1 MTTTPRKRNRQPT
14 TAADV
19 VSMDPP
25 FPLINDDALCFP
37 QLAPPASFG
46 LAPDVLAVRPETG
59 ASMSFSLMN
68 GLLHDFG
75 IEEPVEKARLC
86 SLFAFV
92 FEQGIGGM
100 FDGLNALLA
109 HMGYAVHQR
118 RVSDQTQYA
127 LRLEIDRLSAG
138 LQQALAETAEL
149 RRVRGIETAEV
160 DRKKSELDELI
171 REQNISDVFVQE
183 PSDEDQALSG
193 EVIRLTDENAA
204 LHEEV
209 NAKQSAITRWCFSVH
224 HWHAARVTTV
234 VFRSK
239 DAALKER
246 DAIIRRITQHA
257 DDLQAQLFSTGKD
270 NQLKVACRPCCS

>member
-1 MTTTPRKRNRQPT
+1 MSNSTPRKRSRHQQPP
-14 TAADV
+14 TAAEAIIADQPF
-19 VSMDPP
+19 SAMNGMESHCLPP
-25 FPLINDDALCFP
+25 
-37 QLAPPASFG
+37 LAFG
-46 LAPDVLAVRPETG
+46 LPPDVLAVRPETG
-59 ASMSFSLMN
+59 ASMSFSHMN

-118 RVSDQTQYA
+118 RVSDQTHYA

-138 LQQALAETAEL
+138 LQQAHAENAEL
-149 RRVRGIETAEV
+149 RRARAIETAEV

-183 PSDEDQALSG
+183 PSDEDQTLSG
-193 EVIRLTDENAA
+193 EVIRLTDENSA
-204 LHEEV
+204 LQDDV
-209 NAKQSAITRWCFSVH
+209 AAKQSAIARWCFLVGAY
-224 HWHAARVTTV
+224 HWRA
-234 VFRSK
+234 
-239 DAALKER
+239 
-246 DAIIRRITQHA
+246 
-257 DDLQAQLFSTGKD
+257 
-270 NQLKVACRPCCS
+270 

>member
-1 MTTTPRKRNRQPT
+1 
-14 TAADV
+14 
-19 VSMDPP
+19 
-25 FPLINDDALCFP
+25 
-37 QLAPPASFG
+37 
-46 LAPDVLAVRPETG
+46 
-59 ASMSFSLMN
+59 MN

-183 PSDEDQALSG
+183 PSDEDQTLSG
-193 EVIRLTDENAA
+193 EVIRLTDENSA
-204 LHEEV
+204 LQDDV
-209 NAKQSAITRWCFSVH
+209 AAKQSAIARWCFFG
-224 HWHAARVTTV
+224 WCLPLACVTI
-234 VFRSK
+234 FFHSK

-246 DAIIRRITQHA
+246 DTIIGRITQRA
-257 DDLQAQLFSTGKD
+257 NDLEAQLFSIGKD
-270 NQLKVACRPCCS
+270 NQLKVVCRPCCFLTDRL

>member
-1 MTTTPRKRNRQPT
+1 MNGME
-14 TAADV
+14 
-19 VSMDPP
+19 SHCLPP
-25 FPLINDDALCFP
+25 
-37 QLAPPASFG
+37 LAFG
-46 LAPDVLAVRPETG
+46 LPPDVLAVRPETG
-59 ASMSFSLMN
+59 ASMSFSHMN

-118 RVSDQTQYA
+118 RVSDQTHYA

-138 LQQALAETAEL
+138 LQQAHAENAEL
-149 RRVRGIETAEV
+149 RRARAIETAEV

-183 PSDEDQALSG
+183 PSDEDQTLSG
-193 EVIRLTDENAA
+193 EVIRLTDENSA
-204 LHEEV
+204 LQDDV
-209 NAKQSAITRWCFSVH
+209 AAKQSAIARWCFLVGAY
-224 HWHAARVTTV
+224 HWRA
-234 VFRSK
+234 
-239 DAALKER
+239 
-246 DAIIRRITQHA
+246 
-257 DDLQAQLFSTGKD
+257 
-270 NQLKVACRPCCS
+270 